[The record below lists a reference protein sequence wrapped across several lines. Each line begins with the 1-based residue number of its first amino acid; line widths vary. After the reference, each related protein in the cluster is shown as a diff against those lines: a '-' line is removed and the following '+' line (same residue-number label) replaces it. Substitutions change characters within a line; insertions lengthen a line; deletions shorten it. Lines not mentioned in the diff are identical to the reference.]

1 MRSYDKPSFNF
12 HSVGTATVRRA
23 LKKVKNML
31 SFGVDSVPI
40 IAYKKAQEVLLLPL
54 VHVINL
60 ILKTGTWPSEW
71 KRAIIRPTLKTGEIP
86 GEWAS
91 YRLVANL
98 CSVSKIA
105 EHVIHE
111 HVTAYL
117 EENDLFSPQQ
127 HGFRHGR
134 SCAAVVAVLFSQKFS
149 ICPLYRCPL

>member
-71 KRAIIRPTLKTGEIP
+71 KRAIIRPTLKTGM
-86 GEWAS
+86 
-91 YRLVANL
+91 
-98 CSVSKIA
+98 
-105 EHVIHE
+105 
-111 HVTAYL
+111 
-117 EENDLFSPQQ
+117 LFS
-127 HGFRHGR
+127 RK
-134 SCAAVVAVLFSQKFS
+134 LS
-149 ICPLYRCPL
+149 IYPLYRCPL